1 MTAKGSRRP
10 KASKLKRAEQEL
22 KKLQAQLRAAEAK
35 LREAKKATKKK
46 PDKKVV
52 KKASKKAAK
61 KTKRSATRSK
71 SRKKV
76 APTKPGKPVK
86 KAQSKP
92 VKKAQP
98 KRSAVRKPAA
108 KPAKPA
114 KAKKK
119 TATPKR
125 SAVRK
130 PAAKPAKAK
139 KTPKR
144 SAVRKPAKKSAK
156 PKRSATLKPSAKKAS
171 KKKPSIPPP
180 PHRPLPPEV
189 VEETESERKRR
200 RLRMRRETFAEAL
213 QNAFQELRD
222 SGELPASYSVL
233 EEPKVWLGRRRVP
246 SYYVTLTVNE
256 MAEPEMVDDLVHRCN
271 EAALA
276 IRESLMNPGN
286 HNGLQLSERNLR
298 FAATYEMLTF
308 GDPNAKGKSPK
319 NIYGDV
325 PAAKAIGEMAS
336 VAFDGFRAV
345 KFGAFNTAVRRL
357 IAEATVEPTII
368 LCFHVYGWEQQPEH
382 RRRK

>member
-1 MTAKGSRRP
+1 MTARGSRRP
-10 KASKLKRAEQEL
+10 KASKLKRAELEL

-35 LREAKKATKKK
+35 LRDAKKATKKK
-46 PDKKVV
+46 PV
-52 KKASKKAAK
+52 KKATKKATKKVAK
-61 KTKRSATRSK
+61 KTKRSAARSK
-71 SRKKV
+71 PRKKV
-76 APTKPGKPVK
+76 PPAKPGKPI
-86 KAQSKP
+86 
-92 VKKAQP
+92 KKAQP

-108 KPAKPA
+108 KPAKA
-114 KAKKK
+114 KVKKK

-180 PHRPLPPEV
+180 PLRPLPPEA
-189 VEETESERKRR
+189 VEETDTERKRR
-200 RLRMRRETFAEAL
+200 RLRMRRETFADAL
-213 QNAFQELRD
+213 QKAFQELLD
-222 SGELPASYSVL
+222 ADELPASYSVL

-368 LCFHVYGWEQQPEH
+368 LCFHIYGWEQQPEH